1 MVNLKI
7 RNLYNTIL
15 DSSFLI
21 RYGYYDVRMKKIESK
36 NINNEELEDYYGKPD
51 TFYLKIFGL
60 QDLYFL
66 MKSEDLR
73 GFFNFSDFKKNVD
86 TEPIYFNTPKNN
98 YVRREYKMPNVYSY
112 LHLCF
117 FIEDNKE
124 EFITIFENNV
134 QSTSKYFNELN
145 FNFKFTKKIEQ
156 RLLFGGNSILSLDL
170 SNFYHTL
177 YTHSIPWVIHG
188 KQNSKDNRYK
198 GFANNLDSLIQ
209 KCQYGETHGIPVG
222 NIISRI
228 IAELYM
234 CYIDKKLIE
243 KGYKYA
249 RYVDDI
255 KYPFVS
261 NTDKEGFLME
271 FNSICREYNLILND
285 KKTDVQTFPYR
296 NNMQKVEIFSYLD
309 SLNKSSEI
317 ADWKSKI
324 NDFIDFC
331 LSEEVSGNK
340 GAVKCIYSVV
350 INKLRD
356 SKMSSNKINNI
367 LVSREK
373 LTKYN
378 LYEKFLD
385 ISLKDS
391 RLTNKFINF
400 TEQLI
405 DLKISKEKLKKI
417 ARQYFKENKEIWKGN
432 LDYYILNGWN
442 QEVYQI
448 LLYSVL
454 FDEEKILNKKS
465 LQLILKN
472 DLDDYSKCLSVILWI
487 KKKFSFK
494 VLLNTLEDKLKEV
507 HSSYNDDASVRMQ
520 EKYWLLRYF
529 IFYINKN
536 NIIDDAF
543 FKKHYNENNIKKD
556 RNNIIKSE
564 LNMHYVLKSDS
575 RKKQYVNSV
584 NEFFGFLLNNNVALI
599 QTNYNHK
606 LFEYL

>member
-1 MVNLKI
+1 
-7 RNLYNTIL
+7 
-15 DSSFLI
+15 
-21 RYGYYDVRMKKIESK
+21 
-36 NINNEELEDYYGKPD
+36 
-51 TFYLKIFGL
+51 
-60 QDLYFL
+60 
-66 MKSEDLR
+66 
-73 GFFNFSDFKKNVD
+73 
-86 TEPIYFNTPKNN
+86 
-98 YVRREYKMPNVYSY
+98 
-112 LHLCF
+112 
-117 FIEDNKE
+117 
-124 EFITIFENNV
+124 
-134 QSTSKYFNELN
+134 
-145 FNFKFTKKIEQ
+145 
-156 RLLFGGNSILSLDL
+156 
-170 SNFYHTL
+170 
-177 YTHSIPWVIHG
+177 
-188 KQNSKDNRYK
+188 
-198 GFANNLDSLIQ
+198 
-209 KCQYGETHGIPVG
+209 
-222 NIISRI
+222 
-228 IAELYM
+228 
-234 CYIDKKLIE
+234 
-243 KGYKYA
+243 
-249 RYVDDI
+249 
-255 KYPFVS
+255 
-261 NTDKEGFLME
+261 
-271 FNSICREYNLILND
+271 
-285 KKTDVQTFPYR
+285 
-296 NNMQKVEIFSYLD
+296 
-309 SLNKSSEI
+309 
-317 ADWKSKI
+317 
-324 NDFIDFC
+324 
-331 LSEEVSGNK
+331 
-340 GAVKCIYSVV
+340 
-350 INKLRD
+350 
-356 SKMSSNKINNI
+356 
-367 LVSREK
+367 
-373 LTKYN
+373 
-378 LYEKFLD
+378 
-385 ISLKDS
+385 
-391 RLTNKFINF
+391 LTNKFINF

-575 RKKQYVNSV
+575 RKKQYVNRV